1 MILYIKYIF
10 YNNVGSSLKLSNTPR
25 SFLGTLPF
33 LIFAQLSRFVYFK
46 AKYGQILKDFM
57 LSYNHCVHQ

>member
-33 LIFAQLSRFVYFK
+33 LIFAQLSRFVYF
-46 AKYGQILKDFM
+46 YGQILKDFI
-57 LSYNHCVHQ
+57 LSNNHCVHQ